1 MMTSGIYKRSRVARW
16 MLSPTLA
23 LMLVCPA
30 PLVFGAIEVRI
41 KDIAR
46 IAGLDRVPMVGYGI
60 VLGLNGSGD
69 KDLDLTKQTMAN
81 LLEVFNIKIAV
92 DDIKSK
98 NVAAVI
104 VTATAEPFYKAGD
117 HLDVQVSSIGDA
129 QSLEGGI
136 LMMTPLLDPEGRVS
150 ALAQGSLTVGGFS
163 AGIGGAGGDT
173 ARKNYTTVGIVPG
186 GATLKYSQEVDFY
199 KDEYL
204 TLVLRHSDFTTA
216 SRTADAINEQ
226 YDGIAMARDANTVA
240 VRIPN
245 EVLDVGQVAQFVAG
259 LEKLSLTPDVPARVV
274 VNERTGTIV
283 MGGDVHIAEAVIAH
297 GNLTVN
303 IGSRLSVDMP
313 APFTDASPVV
323 TEKVTTRADEQAARI
338 MLVPDT
344 VTVRDLADVLNQMG
358 ATPRDLIS
366 ILEALQRLG
375 ALQMELVAM

>member
-1 MMTSGIYKRSRVARW
+1 MMGLPGHV
-16 MLSPTLA
+16 
-23 LMLVCPA
+23 
-30 PLVFGAIEVRI
+30 VFGAITVRI

-46 IAGLDRVPMVGYGI
+46 ISGVDREPLVGYGI

-81 LLEVFNIKIAV
+81 LLEVFGIKLPV
-92 DDIKSK
+92 DDVKSK
-98 NVAAVI
+98 NVATVI
-104 VTATAEPFYKAGD
+104 VTAIAPPFYKEGD

-129 QSLEGGI
+129 KSLEGGI
-136 LMMTPLLDPEGRVS
+136 LLMTPMLDPEGRLA
-150 ALAQGSLTVGGFS
+150 ALAQGALTVGGFS
-163 AGIGGAGGDT
+163 AGVGGAGGDT
-173 ARKNYTTVGIVPG
+173 SRKNYTTVGIVPG
-186 GATLKYSQEVDFY
+186 GATLKGNQDADFY

-204 TLVLRHSDFTTA
+204 TLVLRQSDFTTA
-216 SRTADAINEQ
+216 VRTADAINEK
-226 YDGIAMARDANTVA
+226 YEGIAMARDANTVT
-240 VRIPN
+240 VHIPRG
-245 EVLDVGQVAQFVAG
+245 VLDVGQVAQFVAG
-259 LEKLSLTPDVPARVV
+259 VEKLSLTPDIPARVV

-303 IGSRLSVDMP
+303 IGSRLTVDMP
-313 APFTDASPVV
+313 KPFTVAKPIV
-323 TEKVTTRADEQAARI
+323 TEKVTTRTDEQPARI